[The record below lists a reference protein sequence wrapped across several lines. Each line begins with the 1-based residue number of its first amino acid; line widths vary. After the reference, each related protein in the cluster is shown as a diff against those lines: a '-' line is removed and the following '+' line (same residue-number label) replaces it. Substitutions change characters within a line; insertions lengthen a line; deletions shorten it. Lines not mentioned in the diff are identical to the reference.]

1 MADPLPVVVRKAD
14 FIREFQKLAP
24 HRHRYEVFRDFVH
37 MSAFSLVNAWP
48 YTRSESIEAEFATI
62 KAKYSP
68 DEFTGFTRLLALLR
82 ELLEP
87 EPRDILG
94 QLYMSLE
101 LGNENT
107 GQFFTPPEVSE
118 LMARMMVPS
127 DGDLLGGKPFVTL
140 AEPACGAGGMVLA
153 FVKIMIEAKLN
164 PMQCLWVHAQDI
176 DRTAALMC
184 YIQLSLWGVPAAVV
198 VGNTLMNEQREV
210 FHTIGHH
217 MGGWEWKLRQ
227 REPHA
232 HDCMA
237 TTDHTHCPATDE
249 ATATATTAPP
259 EPRTFAPVAKSNHEQ
274 MGFEF

>member
-1 MADPLPVVVRKAD
+1 MVDPLPVVVRSAD

-48 YTRSESIEAEFATI
+48 YTRSEAIEAEFESI
-62 KAKYSP
+62 KARYSP
-68 DEFTGFTRLLALLR
+68 EEFTGFTRLLAILQ

-94 QLYMSLE
+94 QLFMELE
-101 LGNENT
+101 LGSQHT

-118 LMARMMVPS
+118 LMVRMMVPIK
-127 DGDLLGGKPFVTL
+127 GDPLGGKPFVTM
-140 AEPACGAGGMVLA
+140 AEPACGAGGMVLS

-164 PMQCLWVHAQDI
+164 PMHRLWVQAQDI

-198 VGNTLMNEQREV
+198 VGNTISNEQREV

-217 MGGWEWKLRQ
+217 MGGWKWRLARQ
-227 REPHA
+227 AEERDQQEQAKPV
-232 HDCMA
+232 A
-237 TTDHTHCPATDE
+237 TTDEARPPTPSE
-249 ATATATTAPP
+249 AT
-259 EPRTFAPVAKSNHEQ
+259 E
-274 MGFEF
+274 

>member
-68 DEFTGFTRLLALLR
+68 EEFTGFTRLLALLR

-101 LGNENT
+101 LGNDHT

-118 LMARMMVPS
+118 MMARMMVS
-127 DGDLLGGKPFVTL
+127 SEGDPLRGKPFVTL
-140 AEPACGAGGMVLA
+140 SEPACGAGGMVLA

-164 PMQCLWVHAQDI
+164 PMHRLWVHAQDV

-198 VGNTLMNEQREV
+198 VGNTLANEQREV

-217 MGGWEWKLRQ
+217 LGGWKWRLARQ
-227 REPHA
+227 AAEQNA
-232 HDCMA
+232 QKA
-237 TTDHTHCPATDE
+237 TTTPTDE
-249 ATATATTAPP
+249 APATATTAPP
-259 EPRTFAPVAKSNHEQ
+259 EPRPFAPVVTSNQEQ
-274 MGFEF
+274 IGFEF

>member
-14 FIREFQKLAP
+14 FIREFQRLAP

-48 YTRSESIEAEFATI
+48 YTRSESIEAEFETI
-62 KAKYSP
+62 KAKYSGE
-68 DEFTGFTRLLALLR
+68 EFTGFTRLLALLR
-82 ELLEP
+82 ELLEG

-101 LGNENT
+101 LGNDHT

-118 LMARMMVPS
+118 MMARMMVS
-127 DGDLLGGKPFVTL
+127 SEGDPLRGKPFVTL
-140 AEPACGAGGMVLA
+140 SEPACGAGGMVLA

-164 PMQCLWVHAQDI
+164 PMHRLWVHAQDV

-210 FHTIGHH
+210 FHTIAHH
-217 MGGWEWKLRQ
+217 MGGWKWRLARQ
-227 REPHA
+227 AEEQNA
-232 HDCMA
+232 QKA
-237 TTDHTHCPATDE
+237 TTTTPTDE

-259 EPRTFAPVAKSNHEQ
+259 EPRPFAPVATSNHAQ

>member
-94 QLYMSLE
+94 QLNMSLE

-227 REPHA
+227 R
-232 HDCMA
+232 
-237 TTDHTHCPATDE
+237 
-249 ATATATTAPP
+249 
-259 EPRTFAPVAKSNHEQ
+259 
-274 MGFEF
+274 

>member
-14 FIREFQKLAP
+14 FIREFQRLAP

-37 MSAFSLVNAWP
+37 MSAFSLANAWP
-48 YTRSESIEAEFATI
+48 YTRSESIEAEFETI
-62 KAKYSP
+62 KAKYTAE
-68 DEFTGFTRLLALLR
+68 EFTGFTRLLALLR

-101 LGNENT
+101 LGNDHT

-118 LMARMMVPS
+118 MMARMMVS
-127 DGDLLGGKPFVTL
+127 SEGDPLRGKPFVTL
-140 AEPACGAGGMVLA
+140 SEPACGAGGMVLA

-164 PMQCLWVHAQDI
+164 PMHRLWVHAQDV

-198 VGNTLMNEQREV
+198 VGNTLANEQREV
-210 FHTIGHH
+210 FHTIAHH
-217 MGGWEWKLRQ
+217 LGGWKWRLARQ
-227 REPHA
+227 AEEQNA
-232 HDCMA
+232 QKA
-237 TTDHTHCPATDE
+237 TTATPTDE
-249 ATATATTAPP
+249 APATTTTAPP
-259 EPRTFAPVAKSNHEQ
+259 EPRTFAPVATSNHEQ

>member
-1 MADPLPVVVRKAD
+1 MADPLPVVVRSAD

-48 YTRSESIEAEFATI
+48 YTRSEAIEAEFETI

-68 DEFTGFTRLLALLR
+68 EEFTGFTRLLAILR

-101 LGNENT
+101 LGNQNT

-127 DGDLLGGKPFVTL
+127 EGDPLGGKPFVTM

-153 FVKIMIEAKLN
+153 FVKILIEAKRN

-184 YIQLSLWGVPAAVV
+184 YIQLSLWGVPAVVV
-198 VGNTLMNEQREV
+198 VGNTLANECRET
-210 FHTIGHH
+210 FYTIGHH
-217 MGGWEWKLRQ
+217 MGGWNSKLKR
-227 REPHA
+227 HA
-232 HDCMA
+232 EEHTHQEQAKPVA
-237 TTDHTHCPATDE
+237 TTNE
-249 ATATATTAPP
+249 ARPTTTEPP
-259 EPRTFAPVAKSNHEQ
+259 PPSRPFAPVASRNQ
-274 MGFEF
+274 AQIGFDF

>member
-37 MSAFSLVNAWP
+37 MSAFSMANAWP
-48 YTRSESIEAEFATI
+48 DTRSESIEAEFETI

-68 DEFTGFTRLLALLR
+68 EEFTGFTRLLALLR

-101 LGNENT
+101 LGNDHT

-118 LMARMMVPS
+118 MMARMMVS
-127 DGDLLGGKPFVTL
+127 SEGDPLRGKPFVTL
-140 AEPACGAGGMVLA
+140 SEPACGAGGMVLA

-164 PMQCLWVHAQDI
+164 PMHRLWVHAQDV

-217 MGGWEWKLRQ
+217 MGGWKWRLARQ
-227 REPHA
+227 AKEQNA
-232 HDCMA
+232 QKA
-237 TTDHTHCPATDE
+237 TTTTPTDE
-249 ATATATTAPP
+249 APATATTAPQ
-259 EPRTFAPVAKSNHEQ
+259 EPRTFAPVATSNHGQ